1 MQTNQILDKYLS
13 KEKLSDIICKYQL
26 YYQIGLG
33 NVVLESLQDLK
44 ETVDKINQLNLQVR
58 SEVIIDSLS
67 KIIYLYKDD
76 ASFDLDFEY
85 NLRYAA
91 LIHMLDDFIDADK
104 DLINPEPFRDL
115 IQEQIVED
123 TFFTKTMQ
131 QQFDADYAAILP
143 SIKATI
149 TEDIA
154 KDVKKI
160 IEEMLNTNSIP

>member
-1 MQTNQILDKYLS
+1 MQTSQILDKYLS

-33 NVVLESLQDLK
+33 SVVLESLQDLK

-67 KIIYLYKDD
+67 KIIHLHKDNE
-76 ASFDLDFEY
+76 SFDLDFEY
-85 NLRYAA
+85 YLRSAA
-91 LIHMLDDFIDADK
+91 LSHMLDDFIDADK
-104 DLINPEPFRDL
+104 DFINAEPFRDL
-115 IQEQIVED
+115 IQEKITQDI
-123 TFFTKTMQ
+123 FFSKTMQ
-131 QQFDADYAAILP
+131 QQFEADYNAILP

-160 IEEMLNTNSIP
+160 IEEMLNTNNIP